1 MTTVR
6 HEAPPYDF
14 GAYAAVPIAF
24 QVERA
29 LTRAPDLGPLAFREE
44 TLVVPWLKDYDSEPG
59 AHPTSWPSRF
69 DTAPWHL
76 FTAHQGTDHVGG
88 LVLILG
94 SPEIDMLEGRS
105 DLALIWDLRVA
116 PEARGSGVGLALL
129 REAEALALTHGCSEL
144 KVETQNINVGACRFY
159 ARAGFELRSIDHSA
173 YSELPDE
180 IQMLWYKNLLN
191 IRVE

>member
-129 REAEALALTHGCSEL
+129 REAEALALTLDALSS
-144 KVETQNINVGACRFY
+144 RS
-159 ARAGFELRSIDHSA
+159 RLRTSTWALVASTR
-173 YSELPDE
+173 EPDSSSGPST
-180 IQMLWYKNLLN
+180 IPRIPNSLT
-191 IRVE
+191 RSRCFGTRTF